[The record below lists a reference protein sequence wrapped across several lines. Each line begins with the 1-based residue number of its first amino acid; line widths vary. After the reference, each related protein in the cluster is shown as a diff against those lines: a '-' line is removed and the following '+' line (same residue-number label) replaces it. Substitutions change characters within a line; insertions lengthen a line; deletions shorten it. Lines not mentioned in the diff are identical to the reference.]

1 MKDYEVYLEYTDE
14 LDDDFY
20 FDEDDE
26 SLIETLVKQYTD
38 EMELTK

>member
-1 MKDYEVYLEYTDE
+1 MKDYDIYVDE

-26 SLIETLVKQYTD
+26 SLIETIVKQYTD